1 MENEIILKSI
11 QKLNPNAEVSILGSD
26 INTCE
31 ITWHNG
37 TTPISK
43 ADIEAQFPIVEFD
56 MAMEDLRAKRNKDL
70 QDSDWTQLP
79 DNTLTSEQRN
89 AWMQFRTELR
99 NITNGLTTVEQVN
112 NIDYPD
118 KP

>member
-1 MENEIILKSI
+1 MIRLSKVIKRI
-11 QKLNPNAEVSILGSD
+11 NPNAEFKYLEED
-26 INTCE
+26 INTIE
-31 ITWHNG
+31 WLNG
-37 TTPISK
+37 TTPISV
-43 ADIEAQFPIVEFD
+43 ADIQAQFPAVEFD

-99 NITNGLTTVEQVN
+99 NITDGLTTVEQVN

>member
-1 MENEIILKSI
+1 MKKVVNGIYIDMTAEEISAR
-11 QKLNPNAEVSILGSD
+11 QAEEQAWNDG
-26 INTCE
+26 
-31 ITWHNG
+31 
-37 TTPISK
+37 
-43 ADIEAQFPIVEFD
+43 AFD
-56 MAMEDLRAKRNKDL
+56 RAMEDLRAKRNKDL

-79 DNTLTSEQRN
+79 DNTLTSAQRN

-118 KP
+118 KPNG